1 MCMLWLFIFYPSTV
15 ASNVIFT
22 NPLIREHCSTA
33 ANVIVSNPLICQHCT
48 GSIHVV
54 PATIYLFPACY
65 HPSGIIEVI
74 PSSINEFPAVCLTT
88 TVSMSVPPT
97 ATGFHPTRCFH
108 CLCPCSRTV
117 YPVVS
122 YPLIRKHC
130 AITVHVI
137 PFTIDELP
145 SGFHRAVICSTE
157 IEPVVSDFLPAVK
170 HCSTA
175 THIVPFAFYSYPA
188 SSHPTVIVH
197 EIPLTVHI
205 LPACLH
211 RTVFFTAEVIPTTTV
226 PVPTIVHI
234 TSSVK
239 VI

>member
-157 IEPVVSDFLPAVK
+157 IV
-170 HCSTA
+170 
-175 THIVPFAFYSYPA
+175 
-188 SSHPTVIVH
+188 
-197 EIPLTVHI
+197 
-205 LPACLH
+205 
-211 RTVFFTAEVIPTTTV
+211 PTTAV
-226 PVPTIVHI
+226 PVPAIVHI
-234 TSSVK
+234 ASSIK
-239 VI
+239 MIPASLNAYPFIYRIASVIFLPPPASVVLFPCCGFGLCRKRKRCNHSRCQTHR